1 VRYVLEGSV
10 RKAGNRIRVTAQLID
25 AETDAHVW
33 AERYDRELEDVFAVQ
48 DEMTH
53 AIASV
58 VGPEMLNV
66 EVHRARHRQSGGLT
80 AWNLVM
86 QARHAFGYFSKER
99 NQQALDLLRGALRQ
113 EPNHVMAHAYVA
125 LFKGFAV
132 QFGWSNDVSGDLK
145 DAEISAREALRNDAK
160 CTEALSGLAIVELF
174 NGQFAPAIRLLQQ
187 ATSLNPNDALAH
199 MNLGQA
205 FMWSD
210 QSEPAIAAIS
220 KAIELSPRD
229 VFIADF
235 YTSLAFSYFLG
246 GHFDEALEWAEHA
259 IQENKDY
266 AVGLRVHAGCA
277 AYLGQ
282 IDLARRSVA
291 RLLELE
297 PTMTVKSSAARLPL
311 KNTPSVAIY
320 WRALRAAGLPEG

>member
-1 VRYVLEGSV
+1 MLEGSV

-132 QFGWSNDVSGDLK
+132 QFDWSNDVSGDLK

-277 AYLGQ
+277 AHLGQ

-320 WRALRAAGLPEG
+320 WQALRAAGLPEG